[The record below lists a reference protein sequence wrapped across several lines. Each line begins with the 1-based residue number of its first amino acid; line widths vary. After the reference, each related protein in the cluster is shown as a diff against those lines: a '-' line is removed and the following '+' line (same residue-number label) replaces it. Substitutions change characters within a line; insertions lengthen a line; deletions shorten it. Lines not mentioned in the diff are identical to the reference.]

1 MHKQTSSVILRTLPW
16 MALAVM
22 LACRQGPSA
31 GTPAPGAATGREPI
45 GVLALVNG
53 VPVTEADVHA
63 EIHSKTPVGELGPEQ
78 KKILLDRVIGKEL
91 VAQKATE
98 LDLGD
103 TPYREELARRM
114 ADVNEW
120 KRQALADAYFRHEA
134 AQLPPV
140 TDEEARRYFDENAT
154 AIRTETHVLQILARD
169 EAQIAQVQQEL
180 ASGTSFEDAARKRFP
195 DLPAG
200 KTPWDLGYLKWKQI
214 PDAWRNILATMKPG
228 ETSEVVRGSGG
239 RFWIIRLLDRRE
251 DAALDFETVKP
262 VIVEDLKNAKVEQA
276 RTHAA
281 DDLRKTARIE
291 YRKTVSN

>member
-63 EIHSKTPVGELGPEQ
+63 EIHSKTSVGELGPEQ

-91 VAQKATE
+91 VAQKAAE

-103 TPYREELARRM
+103 VQYREELARRM

-134 AQLPPV
+134 AQQPQV
-140 TDEEARRYFDENAT
+140 TDEEARRYFDENAA

-169 EAQIAQVQQEL
+169 EAQIAQVRQEL
-180 ASGTSFEDAARKRFP
+180 ASGASFEDVARKRFP

-214 PDAWRNILATMKPG
+214 PDAWRNVLQTLKPG
-228 ETSEVVRGSGG
+228 DTSEVVRGSGG
-239 RFWIIRLLDRRE
+239 RFWILRLLDRRE
-251 DAALDFETVKP
+251 DAALDFDAVKP
-262 VIVEDLKNAKVEQA
+262 VIVEDLRNARVEQA
-276 RTHAA
+276 RARAA
-281 DDLRKTARIE
+281 DELRKTARIE